1 MANQQKKPFG
11 ALGEIMTAAMNGDYS
26 AQYNKVQQAAIKR
39 RQRSTQKLAKEDER
53 HTQNKPER
61 TVHARIPK
69 NRRSFTMPFGLRI
82 VPQNNRGL
90 VETLGK
96 YKRSVDPGSHFYFPF
111 FQKIRNV
118 SLAMEPLALPNYSI
132 ITKDNADVSASLT
145 LNFHITD
152 PVKYQYENTD
162 SVESMAQLVRGHLR
176 DIIGRMDLNEAL
188 GSTAKINQELTL
200 AIGDLT
206 NTYGINVDR
215 INIDELTPSRA
226 IQEAMDK
233 QLTADRERV
242 ATIAKAEGEAKS
254 IELTTKAK
262 NDALMATAK
271 AEADATKTRANA
283 ERYRIDTVQAG
294 LAEATDKYFQNQ
306 SINAFSDLAKSNT
319 NMVVVPSDSS
329 DEFGKIPVIGKLLGT
344 KDDQPHNL

>member
-1 MANQQKKPFG
+1 MP
-11 ALGEIMTAAMNGDYS
+11 LGL
-26 AQYNKVQQAAIKR
+26 K
-39 RQRSTQKLAKEDER
+39 
-53 HTQNKPER
+53 
-61 TVHARIPK
+61 
-69 NRRSFTMPFGLRI
+69 I
-82 VPQNNRGL
+82 VPQNNQGL

-96 YKRSVDPGSHFYFPF
+96 YSHSVASGLHFYIPL
-111 FQKIRNV
+111 FQKIRKV

-145 LNFHITD
+145 LNYHVTD
-152 PVKYQYENTD
+152 AVKYQYENTD

-188 GSTAKINQELTL
+188 GSTAKINQELAL

-271 AEADATKTRANA
+271 AEADATKTRADA

-294 LAEATDKYFQNQ
+294 LANADSKYFQNQ
-306 SINAFSDLAKSNT
+306 SINAFSELANSPANLVVMPGDVSGDL
-319 NMVVVPSDSS
+319 
-329 DEFGKIPVIGKLLGT
+329 GQLPVMGKLLG
-344 KDDQPHNL
+344 KGAQEKPV

>member
-1 MANQQKKPFG
+1 MP
-11 ALGEIMTAAMNGDYS
+11 LGL
-26 AQYNKVQQAAIKR
+26 K
-39 RQRSTQKLAKEDER
+39 
-53 HTQNKPER
+53 
-61 TVHARIPK
+61 
-69 NRRSFTMPFGLRI
+69 I
-82 VPQNNRGL
+82 VPQNNQGL

-96 YKRSVDPGSHFYFPF
+96 YRRSVQSGFHFYIPF
-111 FQKIRNV
+111 IQKIRNV
-118 SLAMEPLALPNYSI
+118 SLAMEPKALPNYSI

-145 LNFHITD
+145 LNYHVTNA
-152 PVKYQYENTD
+152 VKYQYENTD

-188 GSTAKINQELTL
+188 GSTAKINQELAI

-242 ATIAKAEGEAKS
+242 AAIAKAEGEAKS

-262 NDALMATAK
+262 NDALKATAK
-271 AEADATKTRANA
+271 AEAEATRTRADA
-283 ERYRIDTVQAG
+283 EKYRIDTVQAG
-294 LAEATDKYFQNQ
+294 LAGADQKYFQNQ
-306 SINAFSDLAKSNT
+306 SINAFSDLANSPM
-319 NMVVVPSDSS
+319 NMVVVPADSASDL
-329 DEFGKIPVIGKLLGT
+329 GQLPVVGKLLDKGA
-344 KDDQPHNL
+344 KSGN